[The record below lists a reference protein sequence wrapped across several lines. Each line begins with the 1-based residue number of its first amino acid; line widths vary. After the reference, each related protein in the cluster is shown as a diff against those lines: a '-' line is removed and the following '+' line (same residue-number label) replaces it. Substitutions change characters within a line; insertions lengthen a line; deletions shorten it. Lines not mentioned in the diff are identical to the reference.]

1 MKFFSIN
8 HGRNIN
14 TFHSN
19 ALQKKKISFTIN
31 NLENIVM
38 KGKEEDNKTFIL
50 QREIFIKL
58 EDKKYRDQDQDQ
70 WLRSKQRLRDMAH
83 GNFWKK
89 KAHLNGT
96 EASKQENETKRNENE
111 NVMIKNIKIFNIKR
125 H

>member
-38 KGKEEDNKTFIL
+38 KGKEEDNSGIRLKKKSKSWNIL
-50 QREIFIKL
+50 ILNRAF
-58 EDKKYRDQDQDQ
+58 
-70 WLRSKQRLRDMAH
+70 A
-83 GNFWKK
+83 WKK
-89 KAHLNGT
+89 K
-96 EASKQENETKRNENE
+96 KTKIHITTTYYFFYVNKSNQ
-111 NVMIKNIKIFNIKR
+111 NQKLGKR
-125 H
+125 CFCE